1 MFVPIKGQAAQNSAI
16 FSLFETDEVQLMVQM
31 NTIGRSYDYE
41 PQFKPEWIQLE
52 HLVP

>member
-1 MFVPIKGQAAQNSAI
+1 VFVPIKGEAAQNSAI
-16 FSLFETDEVQLMVQM
+16 FSPYETDEVQVMVQM
-31 NTIGRSYDYE
+31 NTIGRSNE

>member
-16 FSLFETDEVQLMVQM
+16 FSLDGTDDVQVMVQM
-31 NTIGRSYDYE
+31 NTTGRSNE

-52 HLVP
+52 HLPT